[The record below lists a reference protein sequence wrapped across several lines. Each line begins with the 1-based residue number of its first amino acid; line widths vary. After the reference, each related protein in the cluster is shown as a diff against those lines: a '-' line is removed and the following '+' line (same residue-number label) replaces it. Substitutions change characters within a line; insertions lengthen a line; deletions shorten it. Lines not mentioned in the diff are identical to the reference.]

1 MGFTEAIKTCL
12 KEKFATFKGRASR
25 SEYWWYCLFNFIV
38 PSALWLAA
46 FILSIIIGCIDVSAG
61 MIFAGLAGILVV
73 IALLALL
80 IPSLAV
86 AVRRL
91 HDTNHSGWWLL
102 ICLIPFIGALYLLYL
117 YVSAGTPGE
126 NDYGPDPLAA

>member
-1 MGFTEAIKTCL
+1 MGFTEAITTCL
-12 KEKFATFKGRASR
+12 KEKFATFSGRAPR
-25 SEYWWYCLFNFIV
+25 SEYWWFWLFTAIGPTV
-38 PSALWLAA
+38 IWLAVA
-46 FILSIIIGCIDVSAG
+46 LLSLLIGFIDAATGL
-61 MIFAGLAGILVV
+61 IFMGLAGILVC

-102 ICLIPFIGALYLLYL
+102 IGLIPFIGALYLIFLYI
-117 YVSAGTPGE
+117 SAGTPGE